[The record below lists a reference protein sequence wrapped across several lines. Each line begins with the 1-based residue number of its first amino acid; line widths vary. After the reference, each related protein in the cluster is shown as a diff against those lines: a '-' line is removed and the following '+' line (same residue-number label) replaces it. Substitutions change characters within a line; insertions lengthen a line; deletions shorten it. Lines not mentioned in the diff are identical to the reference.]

1 MRLPDATGEYSQ
13 QQEQQKNLLLE
24 QADTLNVKKFQD
36 IEIGDAKLV
45 LKSPN
50 GSRFSV
56 TVDNSG
62 NLAATSI

>member
-13 QQEQQKNLLLE
+13 QREQQKNLLLE

-36 IEIGDAKLV
+36 IEMGDAKLV

-62 NLAATSI
+62 NLSATSI

>member
-1 MRLPDATGEYSQ
+1 MRLPDATVEYSQ

-50 GSRFSV
+50 GSRFSI

>member
-45 LKSPN
+45 LKSRN
-50 GSRFSV
+50 GSRFSG

-62 NLAATSI
+62 NLATPSI

>member
-1 MRLPDATGEYSQ
+1 MRLPDALREYSQ

-24 QADTLNVKKFQD
+24 QADTLNFKRFQD
-36 IEIGDAKLV
+36 VEIADARLI

>member
-13 QQEQQKNLLLE
+13 QQEQQKNLLIE
-24 QADTLNVKKFQD
+24 QADTLNFKRFQD
-36 IEIGDAKLV
+36 VEIADARLI

>member
-45 LKSPN
+45 LKSPD

-62 NLAATSI
+62 NLSATSI

>member
-1 MRLPDATGEYSQ
+1 MRLPDARGEYSQ

-56 TVDNSG
+56 TVDNLG
-62 NLAATSI
+62 NLSATSI

>member
-1 MRLPDATGEYSQ
+1 VRLPDATSEYSQ

-24 QADTLNVKKFQD
+24 QADNLNFKKFQD
-36 IEIGDAKLV
+36 VEVGDARLI

-62 NLAATSI
+62 NLSAISI

>member
-1 MRLPDATGEYSQ
+1 MRLPDATSEYSQ

-24 QADTLNVKKFQD
+24 QADTLNFKKFQD
-36 IEIGDAKLV
+36 VEIGDARLI

>member
-50 GSRFSV
+50 GSRLSV

-62 NLAATSI
+62 NLAATAI

>member
-56 TVDNSG
+56 TVDNAG
-62 NLAATSI
+62 NLAATAI

>member
-1 MRLPDATGEYSQ
+1 MRLPDATSDYSQ

-62 NLAATSI
+62 NLSATSI

>member
-24 QADTLNVKKFQD
+24 QADTLNFKRFQD
-36 IEIGDAKLV
+36 VEIADARLI

-62 NLAATSI
+62 NLAATSL

>member
-56 TVDNSG
+56 TVDNAG

>member
-1 MRLPDATGEYSQ
+1 MRLPDARGEYSQ

-62 NLAATSI
+62 NLSATSI

>member
-62 NLAATSI
+62 NLSATSI

>member
-36 IEIGDAKLV
+36 IEIGDAKLI

>member
-1 MRLPDATGEYSQ
+1 MRLPDALREYSQ
-13 QQEQQKNLLLE
+13 QQEQQKNLLIE
-24 QADTLNVKKFQD
+24 QADTLNFKRFQD
-36 IEIGDAKLV
+36 VEIADARLI